1 MENYKCAF
9 AGALIGKQYGCQYA
23 LEVTR
28 REGPSIACTSEDMH
42 DKCALLFKELKAA
55 ALPHL
60 GYEDDLTQ
68 MPHSALMKIQ
78 MGGLAALQKHIL
90 SASELTDVTNIAQL
104 LGDAQQRFS
113 DLHAVPCAQF
123 VQDIADF
130 KLRRR
135 R

>member
-78 MGGLAALQKHIL
+78 MGGLSALQKNIL
-90 SASELTDVTNIAQL
+90 GTSDLADVTNVAQL
-104 LGDAQQRFS
+104 LGEAQQRFS
-113 DLHAVPCAQF
+113 DLRAVPYTQF
-123 VQDIADF
+123 VQDIAEF
-130 KLRRR
+130 KTRRR